1 MKVTLPVGLI
11 QFEGGSGPRQGLE
24 MKRSSFTEEQI
35 IGTLKEQG
43 AEVPVADLCGKREQ
57 RQQL

>member
-1 MKVTLPVGLI
+1 
-11 QFEGGSGPRQGLE
+11 

-43 AEVPVADLCGKREQ
+43 GEVPVADLCGKREQ